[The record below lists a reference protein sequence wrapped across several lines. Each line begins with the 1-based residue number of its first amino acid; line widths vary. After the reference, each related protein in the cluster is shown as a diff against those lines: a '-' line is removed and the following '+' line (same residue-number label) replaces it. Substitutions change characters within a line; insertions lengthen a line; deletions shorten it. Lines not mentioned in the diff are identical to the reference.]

1 MSFKIEICFVFLA
14 LVSQLFFFAY
24 AAAEPL
30 ETTDDALNQD
40 TLLPTLVAEK
50 NRRTLVSFFPVIIE
64 GEPAG
69 VVAVYDDP
77 TTDRAADYWELY
89 NNEGELAAASW
100 FDQFGIV
107 RMAVDRGVL
116 EETGELEGVFV
127 VFLQGESL

>member
-1 MSFKIEICFVFLA
+1 MTIKIEICFALLA

-30 ETTDDALNQD
+30 ETSDDALKQD
-40 TLLPTLVAEK
+40 TLPPTLAEK
-50 NRRTLVSFFPVIIE
+50 NRRILVSFFPVINE
-64 GEPAG
+64 GGDAG
-69 VVAVYDDP
+69 MVAVYNDP
-77 TTDRAADYWELY
+77 TTERSADYWELY

-100 FDQFGIV
+100 FDRLGIV
-107 RMAVDRGVL
+107 RMAVDRGLL